1 MPTLMLL
8 LLTLLLDGPSNAAP
22 TYPPLESLGGDDTT
36 DILRIKRH
44 RTMPHRGG

>member
-1 MPTLMLL
+1 MLL
-8 LLTLLLDGPSNAAP
+8 LVVALLMMDGEFGDDAS
-22 TYPPLESLGGDDTT
+22 PPLESLGDQTT

>member
-1 MPTLMLL
+1 MMWLL
-8 LLTLLLDGPSNAAP
+8 LWWWPPYSEGESGTS
-22 TYPPLESLGGDDTT
+22 YPPLPSLGSDDSS

>member
-1 MPTLMLL
+1 MFFWLFWLPMDS
-8 LLTLLLDGPSNAAP
+8 DGALA
-22 TYPPLESLGGDDTT
+22 TTPPLGSLGDQTD

>member
-1 MPTLMLL
+1 MLL
-8 LLTLLLDGPSNAAP
+8 LVVALLMMDGGYGASE
-22 TYPPLESLGGDDTT
+22 YPPLESLGGDDTT